1 MEDKLEKII
10 SVIGWIIVTIGFL
23 MIIGFIAMIVMLVR
37 YNDCRENGFQ
47 YSYCEK
53 YREF

>member
-1 MEDKLEKII
+1 MDKLEKII

-23 MIIGFIAMIVMLVR
+23 MIIGFITMIVMLAR
-37 YNDCRENGFQ
+37 YDDCRESGFQ

-53 YREF
+53 YKDF